1 MISTTDWPAADRAYQ
16 LHHANCP
23 TCRAAGAAP
32 GSVQRCT
39 VGAQLWATYLKR
51 AFCTAVVKN
60 PRTLCVSAG
69 ALLHQR
75 PIRVDLTPQ

>member
-1 MISTTDWPAADRAYQ
+1 MTAQPSPDWHAADAAYQ

-60 PRTLCVSAG
+60 PRTLECPQAPYSISARS
-69 ALLHQR
+69 A
-75 PIRVDLTPQ
+75 